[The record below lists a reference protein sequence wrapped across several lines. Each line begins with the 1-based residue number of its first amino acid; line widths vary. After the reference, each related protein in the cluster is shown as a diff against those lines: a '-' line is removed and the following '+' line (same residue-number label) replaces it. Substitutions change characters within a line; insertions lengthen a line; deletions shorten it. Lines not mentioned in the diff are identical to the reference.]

1 MSDANELL
9 SEAQYALQNVGHGS
23 TDSKKFAAK
32 AKSLARK
39 ILRKHADTQ
48 EAAAARL
55 ILEQLGERLPQSA
68 IESQHVHK
76 TAFEQHQPLTH
87 SEASDT
93 RPTAYPVPGWPLRLL
108 QAVAVVVGIY
118 LLFYGID
125 LLSSNANAAAL
136 QFLIVGVVLINFP
149 RTSMFAS
156 MANALRS
163 KILVE
168 EDWYAKADHLPSQKD
183 VLDLLRAAL
192 QANKVKLAI
201 LGVMLFLLNGLL
213 VVVAGALYVIGAR
226 KSLDAI
232 AEWLL
237 DQKSEQE

>member
-23 TDSKKFAAK
+23 TDSEKFAAK
-32 AKSLARK
+32 AKSLART

-68 IESQHVHK
+68 IQSQHIHK
-76 TAFEQHQPLTH
+76 TAVEQHQPLTH
-87 SEASDT
+87 SATTDA
-93 RPTAYPVPGWPLRLL
+93 RLAAYPVPGWPLRLL
-108 QAVAVVVGIY
+108 QAVPVVVGIY
-118 LLFYGID
+118 LLFYGIE
-125 LLSSNANAAAL
+125 LLYSNANAAAL
-136 QFLIVGVVLINFP
+136 QSLIVSVVLINFP
-149 RTSMFAS
+149 RTSMFTS

-168 EDWYAKADHLPSQKD
+168 EDWYAKADHLPTRKD
-183 VLDLLRAAL
+183 VLELLRAAL

-201 LGVMLFLLNGLL
+201 LGAMLFLLNGLL
-213 VVVAGALYVIGAR
+213 VVVAGVLYVIGAR

-232 AEWLL
+232 EGWLL
-237 DQKSEQE
+237 DQKSEHE